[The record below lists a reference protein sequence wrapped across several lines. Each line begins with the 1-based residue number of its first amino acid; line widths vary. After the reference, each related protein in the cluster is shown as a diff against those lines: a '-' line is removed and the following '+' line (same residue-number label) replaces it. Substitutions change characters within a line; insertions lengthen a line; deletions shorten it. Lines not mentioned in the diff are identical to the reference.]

1 MNSKLEGASMSEN
14 KKRALSLFS
23 GGLDSLVVVKFMEKL
38 GYEVIPVFFKTPFF
52 HNEKALQMAKVN
64 HINIEVIDI
73 TEEHLEM
80 LKNPRY
86 GYGKFLNP
94 CIDCHGLMFKILY
107 RYLEKFDA
115 DFMISGEVLKQRP
128 MSQTK
133 NALIAVG
140 KVSTYAD
147 LIVRPLSQ
155 KLLQDTLP
163 VREGWVKKEEM
174 LDIQG
179 RTRSRQMQ
187 LADELGIKEYPN
199 SGGGCLLTDKG
210 YTKRL
215 QDLFDYEML
224 TNEFIQFL
232 AYGRHFRIDYNTKL
246 IITRIKNESDIMT
259 PLLRNE
265 IVLKCKN
272 VPGPLG
278 IIQFKETVSQ
288 DMIELCA
295 SILLKYNSKAS
306 ISEIVSYGK
315 VFELNNDLTINQI
328 TDEALAKYKIN

>member
-1 MNSKLEGASMSEN
+1 MSEN

-23 GGLDSLVVVKFMEKL
+23 GGLDSIIAVKFMEKL
-38 GYEVIPVFFKTPFF
+38 GYEVIPVYFSTPFF
-52 HNEKALQMAKVN
+52 LADKAVHMAKVN
-64 HINIEVIDI
+64 NMKIEIIDI
-73 TEEHLEM
+73 SEEHLEM

-94 CIDCHGLMFKILY
+94 CIDCHGLMFKILH
-107 RYLEKFDA
+107 RYMEKYDA

-140 KVSTYAD
+140 KVSSYGD

-155 KLLQDTLP
+155 RLLQDTLP
-163 VREGWVKKEEM
+163 IREGWVNKEEM

-179 RTRSRQMQ
+179 RTRARQIQ
-187 LADELGIKEYPN
+187 LADELGVKEYPN

-215 QDLFDYEML
+215 QDLFDHEML
-224 TNEFIQFL
+224 SIDYIKFL
-232 AYGRHFRIDYNTKL
+232 AYGRHFRLNADTKL
-246 IITRIKNESDIMT
+246 LITRIKNESDIIT
-259 PLLRNE
+259 PMLTKE
-265 IVLKCKN
+265 VVLKCKN

-278 IIQFKETVSQ
+278 IIQYKENVTQ
-288 DMIELCA
+288 ELIDLSA
-295 SILLKYNSKAS
+295 SILLRYNGKAADR
-306 ISEIVSYGK
+306 EVVSWGK
-315 VFELNNDLTINQI
+315 VFELINDTEVSTISEKDLIQ
-328 TDEALAKYKIN
+328 YKIN